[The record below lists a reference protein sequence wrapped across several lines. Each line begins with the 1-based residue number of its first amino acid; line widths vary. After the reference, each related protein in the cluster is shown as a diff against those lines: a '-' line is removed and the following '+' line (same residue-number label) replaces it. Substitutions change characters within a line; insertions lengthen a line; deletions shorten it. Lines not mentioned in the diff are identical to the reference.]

1 MTGGDK
7 LFMKKRDRI
16 ILLTVMILAVV
27 IVFLIIL
34 GPAGSGRDTGD
45 ENTMTSS
52 DSYQC
57 EKGTYIGEGGINVL
71 AELTEGRGIHPGE
84 QLIHLQIAGEKEPE
98 GGTSPE

>member
-1 MTGGDK
+1 MMRDK
-7 LFMKKRDRI
+7 LLMKKRIRI
-16 ILLTVMILAVV
+16 ILLSVMILAAV
-27 IVFLIIL
+27 IVFLIM
-34 GPAGSGRDTGD
+34 RWKDTGD

-84 QLIHLQIAGEKEPE
+84 QLIHLRKAWQ
-98 GGTSPE
+98 